1 MTTTSTIAPQ
11 ETAGTRADVA
21 VRIDPR
27 TGVREEVRFF
37 GPDRLK
43 MFGCLHLPAGDPVG
57 GVVICSSIQ
66 AEFLKNL
73 RREVLLGRA
82 LSQRGIAAVRW
93 HYRGAGNSDGSS
105 EDMTFDTMHADT
117 EAATRL
123 LQDAT
128 GVKQLAFAGTRWGGL
143 VAATVAAG
151 HPGAPLALWEPA
163 ADSSRY
169 FREVFRSRQIREL
182 KEGSQEASS
191 SSNLVDELNESGTL
205 DVLGYSIDKPLYD
218 SAQGH
223 TLAAGLGD
231 GTRPILLIQIGRN
244 KTLRGEY
251 RKLVTHWEETG
262 SSVSTHVVE
271 EELAW
276 WFAGEHWQPEERR
289 PMAQRLIAET
299 VDWVAAQFEGAGRA
313 RPDRNTDAGRA
324 RPDRREEEAV

>member
-1 MTTTSTIAPQ
+1 MTTTNTIGPL
-11 ETAGTRADVA
+11 ETPATSVDGA
-21 VRIDPR
+21 VRVDPR

-43 MFGCLHLPAGDPVG
+43 MFGCLHLPASDPVG

-82 LSQRGIAAVRW
+82 LSQRGLAVVRW

-105 EDMTFDTMHADT
+105 EDMTFHTMRDDTV
-117 EAATRL
+117 AATRW

-128 GVKQLAFAGTRWGGL
+128 GVDRLAFAGTRWGGL
-143 VAATVAAG
+143 VAATVAG
-151 HPGAPLALWEPA
+151 DHPGAPLALWEPA

-182 KEGSQEASS
+182 KEGSEDAAS
-191 SSNLVDELNESGTL
+191 SSNLVDQLNESGTL
-205 DVLGYSIDKPLYD
+205 DVLGYSIDKPLYE

-223 TLAAGLGD
+223 TLAEGLGD
-231 GTRPILLIQIGRN
+231 AARPILLIQIGRS
-244 KTLRGEY
+244 KALRGEY
-251 RKLVTHWEETG
+251 RKLVTRWQETG

-276 WFAGEHWQPEERR
+276 WFAGEQWQPEERR
-289 PMAQRLIAET
+289 PVAQTLITET
-299 VDWVAAQFEGAGRA
+299 VDWVARQVE
-313 RPDRNTDAGRA
+313 
-324 RPDRREEEAV
+324 REAA